1 MTRIRPIWSGVFRE
15 RRTDRATAS
24 GGVNRAIVLQGLVLA
39 LSLAG
44 AQTAASGTPLINACA
59 LLTDSEVAA
68 VLGQKVYPGERH
80 DSGAFESG
88 NDVGAPAYSST
99 CLWRV
104 ASEGPPPSDPNKSLG
119 GASYAIL
126 NAMQFPASSGQ
137 AKSFVQSFRDAAK
150 DGTIDRS
157 PVALKIADDALWW
170 GDGVAVCKGD
180 RSFGISVHLVG
191 GRPKERSMEEAL
203 AKKIAARL

>member
-1 MTRIRPIWSGVFRE
+1 MMPRV
-15 RRTDRATAS
+15 DL
-24 GGVNRAIVLQGLVLA
+24 NRAIMFPGLVLA
-39 LSLAG
+39 ISMPG
-44 AQTAASGTPLINACA
+44 TRTAESGTSPINACT
-59 LLTDSEVAA
+59 LLSDHEVAA
-68 VLGQKVYPGERH
+68 VLGARVNPGEPH
-80 DSGAFESG
+80 DSGTVESG
-88 NDVGAPAYSST
+88 DYVSAGTYSST

-104 ASEGPPPSDPNKSLG
+104 ASEGPQPSDPNLSLG

-126 NAMQFPASSGQ
+126 NAMQFPAGSGQ
-137 AKSFVQSFRDAAK
+137 ARNFLQSFRDAAR
-150 DGTIDRS
+150 DGDIDQS

-191 GRPKERSMEEAL
+191 GRNKERDMEEAL

>member
-1 MTRIRPIWSGVFRE
+1 M
-15 RRTDRATAS
+15 
-24 GGVNRAIVLQGLVLA
+24 NRAILFQSLVLA
-39 LSLAG
+39 LAMPG
-44 AQTAASGTPLINACA
+44 AQTAESVTSPINACT
-59 LLTDSEVAA
+59 LLTDGEVAA
-68 VLGQKVYPGERH
+68 VLGEKVYPGERH
-80 DSGAFESG
+80 DSGSVESG
-88 NDVGAPAYSST
+88 NYVGARAYSST

-104 ASEGPPPSDPNKSLG
+104 LTKGPPPSDPNKSLG

-126 NAMQFPASSGQ
+126 NAMQFPAGSGQ
-137 AKSFVQSFRDAAK
+137 GKSFLQSFRDAAK
-150 DGTIDRS
+150 EGDIDQS

-203 AKKIAARL
+203 AKKVAARL

>member
-1 MTRIRPIWSGVFRE
+1 MLTEQKWE
-15 RRTDRATAS
+15 RLGRWLQTLSA
-24 GGVNRAIVLQGLVLA
+24 LFQGLVLA
-39 LSLAG
+39 LLMPRTQAAESATSL
-44 AQTAASGTPLINACA
+44 SINACT
-59 LLTDSEVAA
+59 LLTDEEVAA
-68 VLGQKVYPGERH
+68 VLGARVNAGEAH
-80 DSGAFESG
+80 DSGTVKNGDYVSAG
-88 NDVGAPAYSST
+88 TYSST

-104 ASEGPPPSDPNKSLG
+104 ASKGPPPSDPNLSLG

-126 NAMQFPASSGQ
+126 NAMQWPAGSGQ
-137 AKSFVQSFRDAAK
+137 AKNFLQSFRDAAK
-150 DGTIDRS
+150 EGVIDQS

-191 GRPKERSMEEAL
+191 GRAKERGMEEAL